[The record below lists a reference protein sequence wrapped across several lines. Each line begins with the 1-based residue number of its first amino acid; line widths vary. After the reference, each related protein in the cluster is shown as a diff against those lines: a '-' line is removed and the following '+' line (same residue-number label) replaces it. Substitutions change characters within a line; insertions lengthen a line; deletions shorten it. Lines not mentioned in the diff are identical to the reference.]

1 MHLFQVAFYASG
13 IYYALF
19 VDRGLLFPFF
29 SIVAAYLVISTFFIK
44 GAKDISI
51 RKKIM
56 LATWSDPSE
65 GVCTVKVPV
74 RTDKT
79 NQVIESQPKE
89 KRLTLTHFALK
100 AVGELLKTQPDL
112 NGKLVFGKVTKFLF
126 SGFHTRLWTSVVWSI
141 LKEERTWR

>member
-19 VDRGLLFPFF
+19 VDRGLLIPFF
-29 SIVAAYLVISTFFIK
+29 SIVAAYLIISSFFIK

-56 LATWSDPSE
+56 LATWSEPSE
-65 GVCTVKVPV
+65 GVATVKVPV
-74 RTDKT
+74 RTDKI
-79 NQVIESQPKE
+79 NNVIESQPKE

-100 AVGELLKTQPDL
+100 AVGELLKAQPDL
-112 NGKLVFGKVTKFLF
+112 NGKLVFGKVTMF
-126 SGFHTRLWTSVVWSI
+126 
-141 LKEERTWR
+141 